1 MRQKRNSSVFS
12 GQYGVQELFY
22 IQEAFEDAGDDLKL
36 MDEQIDENWVMV
48 LAHQPRQNWNNMW
61 KGPDR
66 LRIGRNTR

>member
-48 LAHQPRQNWNNMW
+48 LAHRPQQNWNNMW
-61 KGPDR
+61 KCPDR
-66 LRIGRNTR
+66 